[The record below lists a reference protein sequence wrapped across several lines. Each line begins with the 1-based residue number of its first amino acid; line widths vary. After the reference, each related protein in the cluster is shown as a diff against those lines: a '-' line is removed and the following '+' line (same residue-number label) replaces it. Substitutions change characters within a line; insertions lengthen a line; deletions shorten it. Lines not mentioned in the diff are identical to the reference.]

1 MGVILWRKGGVLMV
15 NKIKKICFC
24 LLAVVGWNQFWSG
37 TDYFNTECEY
47 LCLSEKRKD
56 DYDNNIQ

>member
-1 MGVILWRKGGVLMV
+1 MV
-15 NKIKKICFC
+15 NKIKKKCFC

-47 LCLSEKRKD
+47 LCLSENRKD